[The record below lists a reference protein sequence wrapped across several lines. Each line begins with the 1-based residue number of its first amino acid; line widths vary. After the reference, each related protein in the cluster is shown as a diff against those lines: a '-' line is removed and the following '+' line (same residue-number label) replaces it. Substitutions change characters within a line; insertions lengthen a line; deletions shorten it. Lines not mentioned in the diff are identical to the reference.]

1 MGIVI
6 AFIIIVAAYIGY
18 YASQDV
24 QPEGET
30 HGILLEPQTHS
41 FEAAQIVKVKVD
53 QAIIRWF

>member
-53 QAIIRWF
+53 QAIIR